1 MVWERQIFQ
10 RKKEMNTHTHRKREK
25 KRRREKEN
33 FPLAVRPTG
42 KKEEDSRVYLSMF
55 LKGF

>member
-1 MVWERQIFQ
+1 
-10 RKKEMNTHTHRKREK
+10 MNTHTHRKREK

-33 FPLAVRPTG
+33 FPLPVRPTG